1 MSSQLGCKARF
12 ISEEATINQLQRQCR
27 RLGVEA
33 SSRFETAEKLSLQE
47 AMSAQMKR
55 EDVLVV
61 VSARSGSISY
71 DSAMEKIPQLLAR
84 NTSIGNFII
93 IYPEQ
98 VDLEDMV
105 SFSDPMG
112 NA

>member
-1 MSSQLGCKARF
+1 MIARQAAVSDIYDGCPVLDHDTVFPRLDKPVAVPVHETEVAERVDF
-12 ISEEATINQLQRQCR
+12 KSECHTLP
-27 RLGVEA
+27 RL
-33 SSRFETAEKLSLQE
+33 
-47 AMSAQMKR
+47 
-55 EDVLVV
+55 D
-61 VSARSGSISY
+61 
-71 DSAMEKIPQLLAR
+71 QLLPERPQFLNR
-84 NTSIGNFII
+84 NISIGNFII